1 MSDFYVMDMPP
12 EEPGRQDG
20 RRRFRGG
27 DSPVDPEAQELTR
40 AIDAT
45 RRLARALRATGMSA
59 ERARKGVRAL
69 ILAWL
74 SAAPEAERLN

>member
-1 MSDFYVMDMPP
+1 MDTPSD
-12 EEPGRQDG
+12 GSG
-20 RRRFRGG
+20 RRYRHPKRG
-27 DSPVDPEAQELTR
+27 DSPVDPEAQELNR

-69 ILAWL
+69 ILTWL
-74 SAAPEAERLN
+74 SSAPEAERLN